1 MSRRPAVRVAPA
13 LVAGV
18 LAAGCTS
25 VVPGAAEPVGGL
37 RTDATDA
44 DFPVGLAGDDEVD
57 RVARNA
63 LADVVTYWR
72 ETMPAV
78 YAQEFT
84 ELAGGYWSVDPETD
98 DDGDLPEGVCADVDL
113 VGTTSGLYCSD
124 SDTILYNASGLAD
137 SADVV
142 GPLIIGSTMAHEVG
156 HAVQHRVGTA
166 DHETSLVLE
175 TQAECFAGSWSRWV
189 ADGGGAHSA
198 VRTAELDRYLEGYA
212 YLGDPAGSSP
222 EDPGAHGSAY
232 DQLAA
237 FLVGW
242 HGGAQAC
249 RDEFTAARVFVISEF
264 GSAEDEETGG
274 DLPFSETLTA
284 AEQFLDDFWSAL
296 AAGALDGGEGWTGDV
311 PTPAVTESLP
321 DRCRPPAPDLRL
333 GWCVDADGRSTV
345 VADEDVL
352 APPAAELGDFAVV
365 ALVGLPWA
373 MAAREQLG
381 LEVEGPGALAS
392 AACTVGWMT
401 GLALAGELPGQ
412 DLQLSP
418 GDVDEAALVLL
429 DAAEDPALVPAPELP
444 AAQLVDAF
452 RRGFESRGDACAA

>member
-1 MSRRPAVRVAPA
+1 MSRRPAARLA
-13 LVAGV
+13 LVLAAGV

-25 VVPGAAEPVGGL
+25 VVPGAGEPVGGL
-37 RTDATDA
+37 STDATED
-44 DFPVGLAGDDEVD
+44 DLPVGLAGDDEVD

-63 LADVVTYWR
+63 LADVVTYWE
-72 ETMPAV
+72 ETLPAV
-78 YAQEFT
+78 YGEQFT
-84 ELAGGYWSVDPETD
+84 PPEGGYWSVDPATD
-98 DDGDLPEGVCADVDL
+98 DDGDLPRDSCVDVDY
-113 VGTTSGLYCSD
+113 VAMTSALYCP
-124 SDTILYNASGLAD
+124 DTDTVLYNAGGLAD
-137 SADVV
+137 SMTAI
-142 GPLIIGSTMAHEVG
+142 GPLVVSSTMAHEMA

-166 DHETSLVLE
+166 DRDSSLVLE
-175 TQAECFAGSWSRWV
+175 TQAECLAGSWSRWV

-198 VRTAELDRYLEGYA
+198 VRPAELDRYLEGYA
-212 YLGDPAGSSP
+212 FFGDPAGSSP

-242 HGGAQAC
+242 DGGAQAC
-249 RDEFTAARVFVISEF
+249 RDEFTADRVFVISEF
-264 GSAEDEETGG
+264 DSAEDEETGG
-274 DLPFSETLTA
+274 DLPLRETLTA
-284 AEQFLDDFWSAL
+284 AERLLDDFWSAL
-296 AAGALDGGEGWTGDV
+296 TAGSLGGDAGWTGDV

-321 DRCRPPAPDLRL
+321 DGCRPPTPDLRL

-381 LEVEGPGALAS
+381 LAVDGPAALAS

-401 GLALAGELPGQ
+401 GLAWAGELPGQ

-429 DAAEDPALVPAPELP
+429 EAAEDPALVPAPEL
-444 AAQLVDAF
+444 AATHLVDAF
-452 RRGFESRGDACAA
+452 RRGFESAGDACAA